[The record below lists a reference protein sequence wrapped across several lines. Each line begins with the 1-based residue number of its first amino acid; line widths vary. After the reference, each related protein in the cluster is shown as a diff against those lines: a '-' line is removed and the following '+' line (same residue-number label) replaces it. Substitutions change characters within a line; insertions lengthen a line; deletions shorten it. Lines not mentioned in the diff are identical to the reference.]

1 MSASFTEQLSCPRRI
16 FILFM
21 YARLYVGRATEL
33 EVPGL
38 DDQVKGDIISYE
50 IIITKKDY
58 SFLVPMYNL
67 SCIYVPV
74 YYIML

>member
-1 MSASFTEQLSCPRRI
+1 
-16 FILFM
+16 M

-38 DDQVKGDIISYE
+38 DDQVKGDIISLYE

-58 SFLVPMYNL
+58 SFL
-67 SCIYVPV
+67 CIICPV
-74 YYIML
+74 YMYLYIILCYEA